1 MSNERLLNMKILI
14 TGGSGFVGSTLA
26 LHLKAKYAHY
36 DIYCL
41 DNLKRRGSEL
51 NLPQLKENGIHF
63 IHGDI
68 RNPEDFYPIGKIDL
82 LIEASAEPSVLA
94 GIDSPPDY
102 LIHTNFNGT
111 INCLNF
117 AVKNNAGFIFL
128 STSRIYPI
136 QNLEAIALQNEETR
150 FSIHS
155 EQKLKGISEKGITED
170 FPLNGYRSL
179 YGSTKLASELMI
191 EEYAQFYNLK
201 TIVNRCGVLT
211 GPRQMGKLDQGV
223 VVLWVARHFW
233 KKSLSYIGFEGSGK
247 QVRDM
252 LHVDDLFD
260 LIDIQIHDFERY
272 KSQIFNVG
280 GGVEISASLKE
291 MTQICE
297 EVVGNRINITPV
309 NENRQADIP
318 LYITDNTKIEKL
330 SGWKPKKNVK
340 TIITEVYNWI
350 KDNEKDLKPILN

>member
-1 MSNERLLNMKILI
+1 MKILI

-26 LHLKAKYAHY
+26 LQLKAKYPHY
-36 DIYCL
+36 EIYCL

-51 NLPQLKENGIHF
+51 NLPHLKANGIHF

-68 RNPEDFYPIGKIDL
+68 RNQEDFYPIGKIDL

-94 GIDSPPDY
+94 GIDSPPHY

-136 QNLEAIALQNEETR
+136 KNLEAIALVEDKTR
-150 FSIHS
+150 FTIHS
-155 EQKLKGISEKGITED
+155 EQKISGISPKGITEN
-170 FPLNGYRSL
+170 FPLGGYRSL
-179 YGSTKLASELMI
+179 YGATKLASELMI

-223 VVLWVARHFW
+223 VVLWVARHIW
-233 KKSLSYIGFEGSGK
+233 NKPLSYIGFKGSGK

-260 LIDIQIHDFERY
+260 LIDIQIHNFDKY
-272 KSQIFNVG
+272 KSEIFNVG
-280 GGVEISASLKE
+280 GGIEISASLKE
-291 MTQICE
+291 MTDICQ
-297 EVVGNRINITPV
+297 EVVGNKIPIASV
-309 NENRQADIP
+309 KENRQADIP
-318 LYITDNTKIEKL
+318 LYITDNSKIEKL
-330 SGWKPKKNVK
+330 SGWKPKKNVE
-340 TIITEVYNWI
+340 TIITEVYHWI